1 MNNANNTPERN
12 VLFTIYDFK
21 GTVVR
26 DVYGPTKEQLNKSK
40 PVNCCITGAFY
51 ILQEERSKLKDI
63 EKKYREV
70 WKKDIKDIREKIIKR
85 IRSETNWKLRVL
97 NEQLRKKIK
106 EEKIMEAAK
115 IKQEEVMEAAEALIK
130 LSKSAERSIARKA
143 NKKKREEQQQQQPAR
158 RSSRIAKIEME
169 KMRNSCRGCRED
181 QPNQLAHVG
190 PGGCLGEEEF

>member
-1 MNNANNTPERN
+1 MSVNMNNAKNTPERS
-12 VLFTIYDFK
+12 VLFSIYDYK

-26 DVYGPTKEQLNKSK
+26 DVYGPTKEQLNKPK

-70 WKKDIKDIREKIIKR
+70 WKKDIKEIREKIIKR
-85 IRSETNWKLRVL
+85 IKSETNWKLRVL
-97 NEQLRKKIK
+97 NEQLR
-106 EEKIMEAAK
+106 EK
-115 IKQEEVMEAAEALIK
+115 IKQEEIMEAAEALIK
-130 LSKSAERSIARKA
+130 LSKSAERSTTRKA
-143 NKKKREEQQQQQPAR
+143 NKKIEEQPLR